1 MLDCT
6 NTAFSDIIMA
16 KKDKQSDLL
25 SKLDKRITNRE
36 FKLLL
41 KPLGL
46 DRRHRI
52 TELQTEIHNL
62 CDEQGFIFTSPE
74 TLNSGMRNIYFV
86 DTMDS
91 ALRRNKLIL
100 RVRESRKEAWTDD
113 WCEVTFKCR
122 SEDIDRA
129 WDLNPIPKTDI
140 PFRIR
145 FKEEIL
151 KDGPI
156 GSIRRLYSHNAMID
170 QVPIERVPK
179 RKLSALLPVFP
190 GLAEVNLPFDQPL
203 RIVGNAKNKVLE
215 ACVTLGNIA
224 FSDTVHAHCEIAIWF
239 HTVGDPMVG
248 ELAFAYRVHKN
259 NRKDIEAHRL
269 ADAFFIKLQ
278 QFFAKDL
285 ALGTTKTAMM
295 YGSKE

>member
-1 MLDCT
+1 
-6 NTAFSDIIMA
+6 MA
-16 KKDKQSDLL
+16 KKETPSDELI
-25 SKLDKRITNRE
+25 KLDKRITNRE

-41 KPLGL
+41 KPRGL

-52 TELQTEIHNL
+52 TELQTEINNL
-62 CDEQGFIFTSPE
+62 CEESGLQFTAPE

-86 DTMDS
+86 DTLDNG
-91 ALRRNKLIL
+91 LRRNKLIL

-129 WDLNPIPKTDI
+129 WQLNPIPKTEI
-140 PFRIR
+140 PFRVR

-156 GSIRRLYSHNAMID
+156 GSIRRLYSHNAILD
-170 QVPIERVPK
+170 QVAIDRVPT

-190 GLAEVNLPFDQPL
+190 GLAELNLPFDQKL

-224 FSDTVHAHCEIAIWF
+224 FSNKVHAHCEIAIWF
-239 HTVGDPMVG
+239 HTVGEPMIG

-269 ADAFFIKLQ
+269 ADDFFKKLQ
-278 QFFAKDL
+278 QFFAKDI

-295 YGSKE
+295 YGTKE

>member
-1 MLDCT
+1 
-6 NTAFSDIIMA
+6 MA
-16 KKDKQSDLL
+16 KKEKPSDELT
-25 SKLDKRITNRE
+25 KLDKRITNRE

-41 KPLGL
+41 KPRGL
-46 DRRHRI
+46 DRHHRI

-62 CDEQGFIFTSPE
+62 CEESGLVFTAPE

-86 DTMDS
+86 DTLDNG
-91 ALRRNKLIL
+91 LRRNKLIL

-129 WDLNPIPKTDI
+129 WALNPIPKTEI

-151 KDGPI
+151 QDGPI
-156 GSIRRLYSHNAMID
+156 GSIRRLYSHNAILD
-170 QVPIERVPK
+170 QVATIDRVPT
-179 RKLSALLPVFP
+179 RKLSALLPIFP
-190 GLAEVNLPFDQPL
+190 GLAELNLPFDQKL

-215 ACVTLGNIA
+215 ACVTLGSIA
-224 FSDTVHAHCEIAIWF
+224 FSNQVHAHCEIAIWF
-239 HTVGDPMVG
+239 HTVGEPMIG

-259 NRKDIEAHRL
+259 NRKDIETHRL
-269 ADAFFIKLQ
+269 ADDFFKKLQ
-278 QFFAKDL
+278 QFFAKDI

-295 YGSKE
+295 YGTKE

>member
-1 MLDCT
+1 
-6 NTAFSDIIMA
+6 MA
-16 KKDKQSDLL
+16 KKDKTPDSLI
-25 SKLDKRITNRE
+25 KLDKRITNRE

-41 KPLGL
+41 KPRGL
-46 DRRHRI
+46 DRHHRI

-62 CDEQGFIFTSPE
+62 CTESGLLFTSPE
-74 TLNSGMRNIYFV
+74 TMNSGMRNIYFV
-86 DTMDS
+86 DTSDDS
-91 ALRRNKLIL
+91 LRRNKLIL
-100 RVRESRKEAWTDD
+100 RVRESRKQAWTDD

-129 WDLNPIPKTDI
+129 WELNPIPKTDI

-156 GSIRRLYSHNAMID
+156 GSIRRLYSHNSIVD
-170 QVPIERVPK
+170 QVPIERVRT
-179 RKLSALLPVFP
+179 RKLAALVPLFP
-190 GLAEVNLPFDQPL
+190 GLAEVNLPFDQQL
-203 RIVGNAKNKVLE
+203 RVVGSAKNKVLE

-224 FSDTVHAHCEIAIWF
+224 FSEKVHAHCEIAIWF
-239 HTVGDPMVG
+239 HTIGDPMIG

-259 NRKDIEAHRL
+259 NRKDIKAHQL
-269 ADAFFIKLQ
+269 ADEFFKKLQ
-278 QFFAKDL
+278 QFFAKDI
-285 ALGTTKTAMM
+285 AQGTTKTAMI

>member
-1 MLDCT
+1 MSKKT
-6 NTAFSDIIMA
+6 SDEL
-16 KKDKQSDLL
+16 Q
-25 SKLDKRITNRE
+25 KLDKRITNRE

-41 KPLGL
+41 KPRGL

-62 CDEQGFIFTSPE
+62 CEEQGLLFTIPE

-86 DTMDS
+86 DTLDN
-91 ALRRNKLIL
+91 ALHRNKLIF

-122 SEDIDRA
+122 SEDINRA

-156 GSIRRLYSHNAMID
+156 GSIRRLYSHNAIVD
-170 QVPIERVPK
+170 HVPVERANK
-179 RKLSALLPVFP
+179 RKLSALVPVFP
-190 GLAEVNLPFDQPL
+190 GLAELNLPFDERL
-203 RIVGNAKNKVLE
+203 RIVGDAKNKVLE

-248 ELAFAYRVHKN
+248 ELAFAYRVHKK
-259 NRKDIEAHRL
+259 NRKDINAHRL
-269 ADAFFIKLQ
+269 ADQFFKKLQ
-278 QFFAKDL
+278 EFFAKDIL
-285 ALGTTKTAMM
+285 MGTTKTAMI
-295 YGSKE
+295 YGIKE

>member
-1 MLDCT
+1 
-6 NTAFSDIIMA
+6 MA
-16 KKDKQSDLL
+16 KNEYPSDEL

-41 KPLGL
+41 KPRGL

-52 TELQTEIHNL
+52 AELQTEIHNL
-62 CDEQGFIFTSPE
+62 CEESGLLFTVPE
-74 TLNSGMRNIYFV
+74 TMNSGMRNIYFV
-86 DTMDS
+86 DTLDNS
-91 ALRRNKLIL
+91 LRRNKLIM

-129 WDLNPIPKTDI
+129 WTLNPIPKTAI

-156 GSIRRLYSHNAMID
+156 GSIRRLYSHNAILD
-170 QVPIERVPK
+170 QVPIERVPN
-179 RKLSALLPVFP
+179 RKLSALLPTFP
-190 GLAEVNLPFDQPL
+190 GLAEVNLPFEQKL

-224 FSDTVHAHCEIAIWF
+224 FSDKVHAHCEIAIWF
-239 HTVGDPMVG
+239 HTVGDPMIG
-248 ELAFAYRVHKN
+248 ELAFAYRVHKS
-259 NRKDIEAHRL
+259 NRKDIKAHRL
-269 ADAFFIKLQ
+269 AEEFFKKLQ
-278 QFFAKDL
+278 QFFAKDI
-285 ALGTTKTAMM
+285 ALGTTKTAMI

>member
-1 MLDCT
+1 
-6 NTAFSDIIMA
+6 MA
-16 KKDKQSDLL
+16 KKENPSDELK
-25 SKLDKRITNRE
+25 KLDKRITNRE

-41 KPLGL
+41 KPRGL

-52 TELQTEIHNL
+52 TELQTELHNL
-62 CDEQGFIFTSPE
+62 CEESGLLFTAPE

-86 DTMDS
+86 DTVDNS
-91 ALRRNKLIL
+91 LRRNKLIL

-129 WDLNPIPKTDI
+129 WQLNPIPKTEI
-140 PFRIR
+140 PFRVR

-156 GSIRRLYSHNAMID
+156 GSIRRLYSHNAILD
-170 QVPIERVPK
+170 QVAIDRVPTH
-179 RKLSALLPVFP
+179 KLSVLLPLFP
-190 GLAEVNLPFDQPL
+190 GLAELNLPFDQRL
-203 RIVGNAKNKVLE
+203 RIVGNSKNKALE

-224 FSDTVHAHCEIAIWF
+224 FSNKVHAHCEIAIWF
-239 HTVGDPMVG
+239 HTVGEPMIG

-269 ADAFFIKLQ
+269 ADEFFKKLQ
-278 QFFAKDL
+278 QFFAKDI

>member
-1 MLDCT
+1 
-6 NTAFSDIIMA
+6 MA
-16 KKDKQSDLL
+16 KKEKPSDPLN
-25 SKLDKRITNRE
+25 KLDKRVTNRE

-41 KPLGL
+41 KPRGL

-52 TELQTEIHNL
+52 TELQTEISNL
-62 CDEQGFIFTSPE
+62 CEESGLVFTAPE

-86 DTMDS
+86 DTLDNG
-91 ALRRNKLIL
+91 LLRNKLIL

-129 WDLNPIPKTDI
+129 WALNPIPKTEI

-156 GSIRRLYSHNAMID
+156 GSIRRLYSHNAILD
-170 QVPIERVPK
+170 QVAIDRIPT
-179 RKLSALLPVFP
+179 RKLSVLLPTFP
-190 GLAEVNLPFDQPL
+190 GLADLNLPFNEKL

-224 FSDTVHAHCEIAIWF
+224 FSSKVHAHCEIAIWF
-239 HTVGDPMVG
+239 HTVGEPMVG
-248 ELAFAYRVHKN
+248 ELAFAYRVHKS

-269 ADAFFIKLQ
+269 ADEFFKKLQ
-278 QFFAKDL
+278 QFFAKDI

>member
-1 MLDCT
+1 MT
-6 NTAFSDIIMA
+6 KKETPSDELI
-16 KKDKQSDLL
+16 
-25 SKLDKRITNRE
+25 KLDKRITNRE

-41 KPLGL
+41 KPRGL

-52 TELQTEIHNL
+52 TELQTEIQNL
-62 CDEQGFIFTSPE
+62 CEESGLLFTAPE

-86 DTMDS
+86 DTLDNG
-91 ALRRNKLIL
+91 LRRNKLIL

-129 WDLNPIPKTDI
+129 WELNPIPKTEI

-151 KDGPI
+151 KDGPM
-156 GSIRRLYSHNAMID
+156 GSIRRLYSHNAILD
-170 QVPIERVPK
+170 QVAIDRVPT

-190 GLAEVNLPFDQPL
+190 GLAELNLPFDQKL

-224 FSDTVHAHCEIAIWF
+224 FSKNVHAHCEIAIWF
-239 HTVGDPMVG
+239 HTVGEPMIG

-259 NRKDIEAHRL
+259 NRKDVETHRL
-269 ADAFFIKLQ
+269 ADEFFKKLQ
-278 QFFAKDL
+278 QVF
-285 ALGTTKTAMM
+285 
-295 YGSKE
+295 SKELL